1 MTTTTSANSSP
12 GDLSPAGASGTGKP
26 TPAAG
31 GSALVS
37 HGAGVAGGLA
47 AAAGSTTPGVV
58 AGRTELSITDFLT
71 DGSLARLCS
80 ELQTL
85 TGLPVE
91 LRDAKG
97 RRVVK
102 TDTPPG
108 WRVDD
113 APDMLDALVLPLMVA
128 GRRIGSLCLGAGDAK
143 LAPDARAVMERTLR
157 LLGSAAV
164 ELCEREFDSRDRIK
178 ELSALFKLSSL
189 LTRAPGMERV
199 LAAVLDTAI
208 DTLELDCGSIVL
220 MPDDDDDPERIAGN
234 DEAELVLM
242 AARGL
247 SSEWLADPRPLSK
260 DRVFDRLALQGEVVV
275 STDLA
280 HDDRVNEPGRLNV
293 ERLGAAIHAGMVFK
307 GRPVGVI
314 RLYARSPREFELAEQ
329 QVLRSIAQQAAVA
342 VQQARLLK
350 IEQEEQRIQ
359 RQIQLA
365 ADVQRRMLPRGVPNI
380 KGLDVAARYIPSF
393 ELGGDFYDFIDLNGH
408 FGLVV
413 GDVVG
418 KGVAAA
424 LLMSAVRAS
433 LRAHAEGVYDLD
445 NVVAKV
451 NTALCRDTLD
461 NEFATLWYGVIDP
474 NTLRL
479 TYCSAGHEP
488 PLVVRVP
495 THRAPTNADID
506 ELSVGG
512 MVVGI
517 DRSQRYQR
525 AVYDLQRGDVLIAYT
540 DGMTDQTNFR
550 KEKFGKKR
558 LRQAILDTLAA
569 EPEASAAA
577 IAERLLWHLR
587 QFAGLAPRADD
598 ETLVVVRVPRTRG
611 G

>member
-1 MTTTTSANSSP
+1 MTTLASGNTGPGNTIPGATPSVGPGGAPAGSAV
-12 GDLSPAGASGTGKP
+12 GASGAIRPEVT
-26 TPAAG
+26 
-31 GSALVS
+31 
-37 HGAGVAGGLA
+37 
-47 AAAGSTTPGVV
+47 
-58 AGRTELSITDFLT
+58 ITDFLT
-71 DGSLARLCS
+71 DGSLASLCV
-80 ELQTL
+80 ELSTL
-85 TGLPVE
+85 SGLPIE

-97 RRVVK
+97 RRVVHI
-102 TDTPPG
+102 DESPG
-108 WRVDD
+108 WRVED
-113 APDMLDALVLPLMVA
+113 APAAGGCVTVPLQLS
-128 GRRIGSLCLGAGDAK
+128 GRKIGSLCLGAGEAK
-143 LAPDARAVMERTLR
+143 LATDARGVMERTLR
-157 LLGSAAV
+157 LLGSAAI

-199 LAAVLDTAI
+199 LAAVLDTAL

-220 MPDDDDDPERIAGN
+220 MPDDDDAETVSGN
-234 DEAELVLM
+234 NEADLVLM

-247 SSEWLADPRPLSK
+247 TSEWLADPRPLSK
-260 DRVFDRLALQGEVVV
+260 DRVFDRLALQGDVVV

-280 HDDRVNEPGRLNV
+280 RDERVNEPERLKG

-314 RLYARSPREFELAEQ
+314 RLYSRTPREFEVAEQ

-365 ADVQRRMLPRGVPNI
+365 ADVQRRMLPRTVPNI

-393 ELGGDFYDFIDLNGH
+393 ELGGDFYDFIDLAGH

-424 LLMSAVRAS
+424 LLMSSVRAS

-495 THRAPTNADID
+495 THRAPGGADID
-506 ELSVGG
+506 ELTVGG

-525 AVYDLQRGDVLIAYT
+525 AVYDLQPGDVLIAYT

-569 EPEASAAA
+569 EPEASAAS

-598 ETLVVVRVPRTRG
+598 ETLVVVRVARRAK
-611 G
+611 

>member
-1 MTTTTSANSSP
+1 MTTI
-12 GDLSPAGASGTGKP
+12 ASGNSGPGGNTQDNAP
-26 TPAAG
+26 SLAPAQA
-31 GSALVS
+31 
-37 HGAGVAGGLA
+37 VAA
-47 AAAGSTTPGVV
+47 RP
-58 AGRTELSITDFLT
+58 EMSITDFLT
-71 DGSLARLCS
+71 DGSLTKLCA
-80 ELQTL
+80 ELSAL
-85 TGLPVE
+85 SGLPVE

-97 RRVVK
+97 RRIRA
-102 TDTPPG
+102 TSDAPG
-108 WRVDD
+108 WLIED
-113 APDMLDALVLPLMVA
+113 AAPVEGCTTVPLQVA
-128 GRRIGSLCLGAGDAK
+128 GKKIGALCLGSGEPR
-143 LAPDARAVMERTLR
+143 LAADARAVMERALR
-157 LLGSAAV
+157 LLGSAAI

-189 LTRAPGMERV
+189 LTRSPGLERV

-220 MPDDDDDPERIAGN
+220 MPDDSDDVSGN
-234 DEAELVLM
+234 NEADLVLM

-247 SSEWLADPRPLSK
+247 SAEWLADPLPLSK
-260 DRVFDRLALQGEVVV
+260 DRVFDRLALNGDVVV
-275 STDLA
+275 SADLA
-280 HDDRVNEPGRLNV
+280 NDPRMNNPERLAV
-293 ERLGAAIHAGMVFK
+293 EKLGAAIHAGMVFK
-307 GRPVGVI
+307 GRPIGVI
-314 RLYARSPREFELAEQ
+314 RLYARTPREFEVAEQ

-380 KGLDVAARYIPSF
+380 RGLDVAARYIPSF

-445 NVVAKV
+445 TVVSKV
-451 NTALCRDTLD
+451 NMALCRDTLD

-474 NTLRL
+474 HTLRL

-488 PLVVRVP
+488 PLVIRVP
-495 THRAPTNADID
+495 QHRAPTSADID

-525 AVYDLQRGDVLIAYT
+525 AVYDLHPGDVLIAYT

-569 EPEASAAA
+569 EPEATAAA
-577 IAERLLWHLR
+577 VAERILWHLR

-598 ETLVVVRVPRTRG
+598 ETLVVVRVPRTPRAS
-611 G
+611 

>member
-1 MTTTTSANSSP
+1 MTTI
-12 GDLSPAGASGTGKP
+12 ASGNSGPGGNTQDNTP
-26 TPAAG
+26 SLAPAQPAA
-31 GSALVS
+31 
-37 HGAGVAGGLA
+37 
-47 AAAGSTTPGVV
+47 P
-58 AGRTELSITDFLT
+58 RPEISITDFLT
-71 DGSLARLCS
+71 DGSLTKLCA
-80 ELQTL
+80 ELAAL
-85 TGLPVE
+85 SGLPVE

-97 RRVVK
+97 RRISPT
-102 TDTPPG
+102 TDAPG
-108 WRVDD
+108 WRIDD
-113 APDMLDALVLPLMVA
+113 VPTCEGCTTVPLQVA
-128 GRRIGSLCLGAGDAK
+128 GKKIGALCLGAGEPR
-143 LAPDARAVMERTLR
+143 LAADARAVMERALR
-157 LLGSAAV
+157 LLGSAAI

-189 LTRAPGMERV
+189 LTRAPGLERV

-220 MPDDDDDPERIAGN
+220 MPDDSDDVSGN
-234 DEAELVLM
+234 NEADLVLM

-247 SSEWLADPRPLSK
+247 SAEWLADPLPLSK
-260 DRVFDRLALQGEVVV
+260 DRVFDRMALNGDVVV
-275 STDLA
+275 SNDL
-280 HDDRVNEPGRLNV
+280 VNDPRMNVPARLAV
-293 ERLGAAIHAGMVFK
+293 EKLGAAIHAGMVFK
-307 GRPVGVI
+307 GRPIGVI
-314 RLYARSPREFELAEQ
+314 RLYSRTPREFEVAEQ

-380 KGLDVAARYIPSF
+380 RGLDVAARYIPSF

-445 NVVAKV
+445 TVVSKV
-451 NTALCRDTLD
+451 NMALCRDTLD

-474 NTLRL
+474 TTLRL

-488 PLVVRVP
+488 PLVIRVP
-495 THRAPTNADID
+495 QHRAPTSADID

-525 AVYDLQRGDVLIAYT
+525 AVYDLQPGDVLIAYT

-558 LRQAILDTLAA
+558 LRQAILDTLAS
-569 EPEASAAA
+569 EPEATAAA

-598 ETLVVVRVPRTRG
+598 ETLVVVRMPRAPKSG
-611 G
+611 

>member
-1 MTTTTSANSSP
+1 
-12 GDLSPAGASGTGKP
+12 
-26 TPAAG
+26 
-31 GSALVS
+31 
-37 HGAGVAGGLA
+37 
-47 AAAGSTTPGVV
+47 
-58 AGRTELSITDFLT
+58 
-71 DGSLARLCS
+71 
-80 ELQTL
+80 
-85 TGLPVE
+85 VE

-97 RRVVK
+97 RRIGA
-102 TDTPPG
+102 TSEPPG
-108 WRVDD
+108 WRIDD
-113 APDMLDALVLPLMVA
+113 APPAEGCTTVPLQVA
-128 GRRIGSLCLGAGDAK
+128 GKKIGALCLGAGEPR
-143 LAPDARAVMERTLR
+143 LAADARAVMERALR
-157 LLGSAAV
+157 LLGSAAI

-189 LTRAPGMERV
+189 LTRAPGLERV

-220 MPDDDDDPERIAGN
+220 MPDDSDDVSGN
-234 DEAELVLM
+234 NEADLVLM

-247 SSEWLADPRPLSK
+247 SAEWLADPRPLSK
-260 DRVFDRLALQGEVVV
+260 DRIFDRLALNGDVVV
-275 STDLA
+275 SSDLQNDA
-280 HDDRVNEPGRLNV
+280 RVNEPSRLGV

-307 GRPVGVI
+307 GRPIGVI
-314 RLYARSPREFELAEQ
+314 RLYSRTPREFEVAEQ

-380 KGLDVAARYIPSF
+380 RGLDVAARYIPSF

-445 NVVAKV
+445 TVVSKV
-451 NTALCRDTLD
+451 NMALCRDTLD

-488 PLVVRVP
+488 PLVIRVP
-495 THRAPTNADID
+495 LHRAPTSADID

-525 AVYDLQRGDVLIAYT
+525 AVYDLHPGDVVIAYT

-569 EPEASAAA
+569 EPEATAAA
-577 IAERLLWHLR
+577 IAERILWHLR

-598 ETLVVVRVPRTRG
+598 ETLVVVRVPRTARSS
-611 G
+611 